1 MLYISPRLLKAL
13 LYPLSLTLLYL
24 PNLFLIVG
32 QHDHVAYPVLEGH
45 SPEVQ
50 HCVLFW
56 TLNHEDFE
64 GIQLRKKCDCVLF
77 WTLNNE
83 DFEGTRPKPAYGRQ
97 GLDWIVGPQLTSF
110 D

>member
-32 QHDHVAYPVLEGH
+32 QHDHVAHPVLEGH

-56 TLNHEDFE
+56 TLN
-64 GIQLRKKCDCVLF
+64 
-77 WTLNNE
+77 NE
-83 DFEGTRPKPAYGRQ
+83 DFKIIQ
-97 GLDWIVGPQLTSF
+97 PQKSAMTAKIPVIDLCDNHFADSLEVV
-110 D
+110 DV